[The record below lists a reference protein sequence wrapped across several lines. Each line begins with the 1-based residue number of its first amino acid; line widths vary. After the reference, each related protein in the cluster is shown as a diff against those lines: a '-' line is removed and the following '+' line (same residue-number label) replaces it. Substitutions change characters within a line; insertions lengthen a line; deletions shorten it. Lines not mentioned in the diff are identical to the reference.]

1 MTIINK
7 ICLAAASIICLL
19 TLMGAGCAGNAGG
32 VKSPEKP
39 VIEVESDKAI
49 MWNDLVKQVE
59 FGPRVPG
66 TQAHKNTRDWIV
78 ASLVP
83 YCDSVK
89 TQQFSHILGGKN
101 ITMWNVIANI
111 NGKATEPRDKVL
123 LAAHWDTRPTAD
135 NDPNPLKTQ
144 TPIDGANDGAS
155 GVAILLE
162 IARMIKNHPI
172 DRDVELVFFDGEDY
186 GPKIENMLLGS
197 AYYAKNIVLKPD
209 WGILLDMV
217 GDADLAVYREPNS
230 EKLAK
235 FVNDKIF
242 RNALNAGYIK
252 NGTKPGFIDQ
262 QFKYPIID
270 DHIAINDVGIPMV
283 DLIDFDYGPNNKYWH
298 TTGDTI
304 NKCSAE
310 SLKVMA
316 DVVYLTISKQ

>member
-7 ICLAAASIICLL
+7 ICFAAASFICLL

-32 VKSPEKP
+32 VKPPEKP
-39 VIEVESDKAI
+39 VIEVESNKDQ
-49 MWNDLVKQVE
+49 MWKDLVKQVD

-66 TQAHKNTRDWIV
+66 TQAHLNTRDWII

-83 YCDSVK
+83 NCDSVK
-89 TQQFSHILGGKN
+89 TQQFSHVLGGKN

-111 NGKATEPRDKVL
+111 NGKGAESRDKVL
-123 LAAHWDTRPTAD
+123 LAAHWDTRPKAD
-135 NDPNPLKTQ
+135 QDLNIAKQQ

-162 IARMIKNHPI
+162 IARMVKNHPI

-186 GPKIENMLLGS
+186 GPDINNMLLGS
-197 AYYAKNIVLKPD
+197 AYYAKNMVLKPN

-217 GDADLAVYREPNS
+217 GDADLTVYKEPNS

-242 RNALNAGYIK
+242 RAALNAGYIR
-252 NGTKPGFIDQ
+252 
-262 QFKYPIID
+262 
-270 DHIAINDVGIPMV
+270 
-283 DLIDFDYGPNNKYWH
+283 
-298 TTGDTI
+298 TG
-304 NKCSAE
+304 
-310 SLKVMA
+310 
-316 DVVYLTISKQ
+316 